1 MFDLG
6 CRPGTDLAFYA
17 TAVGPT
23 GTVVGLDH
31 DQTAIRDAQQATA
44 HLPQFEVITGEAH
57 QLGFP
62 TGSFDAVHT
71 DRVLQHLH
79 DPGAV
84 VNQLARLLRPGGVA
98 VFAEPDWRATLV
110 VEHPDPTLVRSYT
123 RYVVE
128 HQVRNSRI
136 GSQPPRLAHRAG
148 LHAERVIPI
157 TATYTDVHAAD
168 QVLGSNASPSEQSS
182 TA

>member
-1 MFDLG
+1 MTSTDYMRRIGHSSIGSCCEQIALTELRLRPGHRMFDLG

-44 HLPQFEVITGEAH
+44 HLPQFEVITGETH

-98 VFAEPDWRATLV
+98 VFAEPDWAG
-110 VEHPDPTLVRSYT
+110 HPGRGT
-123 RYVVE
+123 
-128 HQVRNSRI
+128 
-136 GSQPPRLAHRAG
+136 PRPHPRPV
-148 LHAERVIPI
+148 LHAVRGRAPGPQLP
-157 TATYTDVHAAD
+157 HR
-168 QVLGSNASPSEQSS
+168 
-182 TA
+182 